1 MTSSTESQN
10 GATGPDLSTA
20 LKQPIVFD
28 GNSTPVKTILFA
40 IVCLAWLIPGLVGR
54 DPWKSD
60 EAIAFGVIHS
70 LLQGGGWIVPAIAG
84 VPYFEAPPFA
94 AWLAAL
100 FAKIFS
106 PLLEAHDGARLAS
119 GLWVAATMSSLA
131 LAANR
136 LLDERA
142 GRICALMLIGS
153 LGLLLRGHEV
163 SFALAPMTGVAIA
176 LYGLIRFGAAPRH
189 GGLILGAGAGLVALT
204 AGLLPAL
211 AVIAIPCVLMIWMP
225 DWRQRAAKRWL
236 AIAAAITIACAAIWP
251 LMLMGTSTGD
261 AKAWLPA
268 ALGLHALKTG
278 GRAFDPLYFLRT
290 LPWYALP
297 ALPIAVWVW
306 WKDRK
311 QLRTR
316 VESALPFVAF
326 VTLLVAF
333 SFVREPRDDMALPLL
348 VPLILAAVQG
358 LDRLP
363 RGLASFVD
371 WFGMALFSFL
381 ALFVWAIWTGALTG
395 IPRNAAKW
403 AAREAPGYVH
413 ELGVLTFAVAL
424 ALTAIWILAVMRTRR
439 TNRRAIVNW
448 TAGITL
454 LWMLVNLLWL
464 PALNHVRS
472 YRTTAIAIQSA
483 SSGAQCVAQMGLGDA
498 QRAAL
503 NYHAGLSFERVQDD
517 SKTGCKTLLVQG
529 VTDKLPQ
536 LKGKWTLAWE
546 GARPGDKAERFRLYK
561 RS

>member
-1 MTSSTESQN
+1 MTSSSESPDAN
-10 GATGPDLSTA
+10 PARTLSAT

-28 GNSTPVKTILFA
+28 GNSTPVKTVLFV
-40 IVCLAWLIPGLVGR
+40 IVCLAWLLPGLVGR

-60 EAIAFGVIHS
+60 EAIAFGVVYA
-70 LLQGGGWIVPAIAG
+70 LLEGGGWIVPMIAG
-84 VPYFEAPPFA
+84 VPHFDAPPFA
-94 AWLAAL
+94 AWIAAA

-106 PLLEAHDGARLAS
+106 PILPVHDGARLAS
-119 GLWVAATMSSLA
+119 GLWVAVTMASLA

-153 LGLLLRGHEV
+153 LGLLLRGHEI
-163 SFALAPMTGVAIA
+163 SFALAPMAGIAIA
-176 LYGLIRFGAAPRH
+176 MYGLIRFGAAPRH

-204 AGLLPAL
+204 AGLVPAL
-211 AVIAIPCVLMIWMP
+211 SVVLVPCVLMLWMP

-236 AIAAAITIACAAIWP
+236 GVAAAITLACAALWP
-251 LMLMGTSTGD
+251 ILLLIDNAGD

-268 ALGLHALKTG
+268 ALGLHSLKEG
-278 GRAFDPLYFLRT
+278 GRSFQPHYFLRT

-297 ALPIAVWVW
+297 ALPIALWVW

-326 VTLLVAF
+326 LTLLAVF
-333 SFVREPRDDMALPLL
+333 SLAREPRDDMALPLL

-413 ELGVLTFAVAL
+413 ELGIVAFAVAL
-424 ALTAIWILAVMRTRR
+424 ALTAIWLLAVLRTRR

-454 LWMLVNLLWL
+454 LWMLINLLWL
-464 PALNHVRS
+464 PAMNHVRS
-472 YRTTAIAIQSA
+472 YRDTASA
-483 SSGAQCVAQMGLGDA
+483 LQKKLDGTRCVAQMGLGDA
-498 QRAAL
+498 QRAAFD
-503 NYHAGLSFERVQDD
+503 YHAGLRFERIQDD
-517 SKTGCKTLLVQG
+517 SKTSCPALLVQG
-529 VTDKLPQ
+529 VTDKVARLSGNWS
-536 LKGKWTLAWE
+536 LVWE
-546 GARPGDKAERFRLYK
+546 GARPGDKAERFRLY
-561 RS
+561 RRG